1 MSTTKSLFSVL
12 YIVFSIFLIAGTI
25 AAQDAPIETPVKKD
39 NTYQPSM
46 RIRGGV
52 IFGMNAS
59 QIDGDDYAG
68 YRKVGLNF
76 GFYGQI
82 PVSKK
87 FFLSTEILYSQKGSK
102 SPTYEGL
109 PLEYQIN
116 LNYAEVPVF
125 LHFQDKKAFNFG
137 VG

>member
-82 PVSKK
+82 PVSKR
-87 FFLSTEILYSQKGSK
+87 FFLSTEILYSQKGAK
-102 SPTYEGL
+102 NPVTPNTPVQYW
-109 PLEYQIN
+109 YTWNIQ
-116 LNYAEVPVF
+116 YAEIP
-125 LHFQDKKAFNFG
+125 LLIHYQ
-137 VG
+137 